1 VDVFFS
7 ALLQVLQPET
17 FGVMLV
23 GIAVGLVVGI
33 LPGLGGAATLAM
45 MLPFVYSMDAVSA
58 FAFLLGMHA
67 VTAVAGDITSVLFG
81 IPGEA
86 TSAAAVFDGYPMTRR
101 GEGGRALGA
110 VLTASLIGALFGA
123 AVLAISVP
131 VMRPLVLQLG
141 PPEFLMLTVLG
152 LSFIVS
158 LAGRNLLKGFI
169 MAAFGFLLAMVGL
182 DPQSSIQ
189 RFTFG
194 QLYLWEGINVVPMV
208 VGLFG
213 GAEVLQ
219 LMMTK
224 HSIATRR
231 GDARLSRV
239 MQGVRDV
246 FAHWWLTLR
255 AGAIGVGLGAI
266 PGMGGAVGQ
275 FIAYAHAQHTS
286 RNPETFGRGNVEG
299 VIATGA
305 VSNSREGGTLIP
317 TVAFGIP
324 GSISMAILLSV
335 FLIKG
340 LVPGPAM
347 LTTNL
352 NVTYAMVWVIV
363 LSNIIAVSVSFL
375 FLNQF
380 VRLTYVRAVLLVPFL
395 MVLTAFG
402 AYTAHNSFADILLML
417 GATVV
422 GVAAV
427 RWDWPRAPLLL
438 ALVLGDIAERY
449 LFLSYS
455 LFEWH
460 WVTRPLVMVF
470 AGVTIAGL
478 AWPLFR
484 QRRSHHNVPATLNRA
499 DLPIALAFL
508 LIAAWVLYQAWDWPF
523 RTAVFPLG
531 IGSVLGLCSLA
542 KLMADARRHLAAPV
556 AAAPPVT
563 AEQANE
569 SENAD
574 PPDVFATA
582 SKREWL
588 TAIAWM
594 ASFFLLLWL
603 VGALIAVPLF
613 AVAYLISAAR
623 SRIVLAGVYALAS
636 WLFIYGLFDR
646 VLRIPLPAGILFVS

>member
-7 ALLQVLQPET
+7 ALLQVLAPHT
-17 FGVMLV
+17 FGIMLI
-23 GIAVGLVVGI
+23 GIGVGLVVGI

-45 MLPFVYSMDAVSA
+45 MLPFVYPMDAISA

-67 VTAVAGDITSVLFG
+67 VTATTGDITSVLFG

-86 TSAAAVFDGYPMTRR
+86 TSAATVLDGYPMTRR

-110 VLTASLIGALFGA
+110 VLFSSLIGALVGA

-131 VMRPLVLQLG
+131 VIRPVVLQLG

-158 LAGRNLLKGFI
+158 LAGRNLVKGFI

-194 QLYLWEGINVVPMV
+194 QLYLWEGINVVPVV

-224 HSIATRR
+224 QSIATRR
-231 GDARLSRV
+231 GDERLGRV
-239 MQGVRDV
+239 FQGVRDTLD
-246 FAHWWLTLR
+246 HWWLTLR
-255 AGAIGVGLGAI
+255 ASAIGLGIGVI
-266 PGMGGAVGQ
+266 PGMGGAVSQ

-286 RNPETFGRGNVEG
+286 RHPETFGRGNVEG

-305 VSNSREGGTLIP
+305 VNNSREGGNLIP

-335 FLIKG
+335 FLLKG

-347 LTTNL
+347 LTKNL
-352 NVTYAMVWVIV
+352 DVTYAMVWIIV
-363 LSNIIAVSVSFL
+363 LSNIIAVAVSFL
-375 FLNQF
+375 FLNQL

-402 AYTAHNSFADILLML
+402 AYTAHNRFADILLML
-417 GATVV
+417 GATAV
-422 GVAAV
+422 GVAAI

-455 LFEWH
+455 LYEWS
-460 WVTRPLVMVF
+460 WVWRPLVIAFAMVT
-470 AGVTIAGL
+470 AAGL
-478 AWPLFR
+478 VWPLVR
-484 QRRSHHNVPATLNRA
+484 GGRRAEAPVSRRA
-499 DLPIALAFL
+499 DVPIAVGFL
-508 LIAAWVLYQAWDWPF
+508 VVAVWVLFQATGWPF
-523 RTAVFPLG
+523 RTAVFPLVTG
-531 IGSVLGLCSLA
+531 ALLFLFAMTKLIQMYANPPERRAGPLGEESGGPA
-542 KLMADARRHLAAPV
+542 ADANL
-556 AAAPPVT
+556 
-563 AEQANE
+563 
-569 SENAD
+569 
-574 PPDVFATA
+574 PDIFATA
-582 SKREWL
+582 SRSEWL
-588 TAIAWM
+588 SALAWM
-594 ASFFLLLWL
+594 TGFFLSLWL
-603 VGALIAVPLF
+603 VGALVAVPLF
-613 AVAYLISAAR
+613 ALVYLLGAAQQ
-623 SRIVLAGVYALAS
+623 SVVLAGTYALAS

-646 VLRIPLPAGILFVS
+646 ALRVPLPAGVLFIS